1 MTYVHKM
8 LYLGNNDSD
17 VHFLCDSI
25 FEMSQLNGTTCFT
38 ANIKISD
45 HIPAHINKRTFHGLL

>member
-45 HIPAHINKRTFHGLL
+45 HIPAHIN

>member
-1 MTYVHKM
+1 MTYLHKI

-17 VHFLCDSI
+17 VYFLCDSI
-25 FEMSQLNGTTCFT
+25 FEMSQCKWYYLFT

-45 HIPAHINKRTFHGLL
+45 HIPAHIN